1 MNGITLH
8 VLNIITGLPARGVPV
23 MLELQTSSR
32 AWRPTGQGR
41 TNDDGRLE
49 TLLPQNTRLQPG
61 VYRLTFDVATY
72 FRSLR
77 TTGFYPEVSVVFS
90 VRDVT
95 QHYHIPLLLSPFGY
109 TTYRGN

>member
-1 MNGITLH
+1 MNSITLH
-8 VLNIITGLPARGVPV
+8 VLNITTGLPAAGVPV
-23 MLELQTSSR
+23 MSELQTSSR
-32 AWRPTGQGR
+32 ACRPIGQGH
-41 TNDDGRLE
+41 TNGDGRLE
-49 TLLPQNTRLQPG
+49 TLLPQNIRLQPG

-77 TTGFYPEVSVVFS
+77 TTEFYPEVSIVFI

>member
-1 MNGITLH
+1 M
-8 VLNIITGLPARGVPV
+8 
-23 MLELQTSSR
+23 
-32 AWRPTGQGR
+32 GQGH

-49 TLLPQNTRLQPG
+49 TLLPQNLRLQPG

-72 FRSLR
+72 FRSSR

-95 QHYHIPLLLSPFGY
+95 QHYHIPFLLSPFGY

>member
-1 MNGITLH
+1 
-8 VLNIITGLPARGVPV
+8 

-32 AWRPTGQGR
+32 AWRPIGQGH

-77 TTGFYPEVSVVFS
+77 TTGFYPEVSIVFS
-90 VRDVT
+90 VHDVT

-109 TTYRGN
+109 STYRGN